1 MHFRRSHSNQRYKS
15 EKWPADRHFRFH
27 DSRCFA
33 RVVTYTRSVGIP
45 PVRSHRYLY
54 ARPIP
59 VSNTVMVGQ
68 LLPAAAPLRP
78 PDIYFPARSKSTS
91 YFDYFLECSSKK
103 VRSVHYRWNL
113 WPRRQFIRFE
123 SLAEYRYGICIVIE
137 FVVTWSIH
145 FFDRNIL
152 WNDRSSM
159 ISN

>member
-27 DSRCFA
+27 DPRCFA

-59 VSNTVMVGQ
+59 VSNTVRWWDSFF
-68 LLPAAAPLRP
+68 LPPHRYGPRIYIFPLVQSRQ
-78 PDIYFPARSKSTS
+78 ATST
-91 YFDYFLECSSKK
+91 FLECSSKK